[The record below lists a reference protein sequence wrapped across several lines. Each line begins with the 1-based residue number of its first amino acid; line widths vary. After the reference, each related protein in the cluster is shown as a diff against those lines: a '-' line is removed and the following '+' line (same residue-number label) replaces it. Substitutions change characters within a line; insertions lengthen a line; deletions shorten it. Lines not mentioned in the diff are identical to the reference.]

1 MKHLKKYY
9 ILIVNTLI
17 SNFSVI
23 ESFMQNQNDEF
34 KTRSIKMVKHIVVW
48 KLKDSAHGN
57 SKEQNALLIKEK
69 LEALNG
75 RINGLLKL
83 EVGID
88 LSKTESSANIVLYS
102 EFASKEDL
110 DFYQAHPDHR
120 ALIPFIT
127 EARSERILVDY
138 EV

>member
-1 MKHLKKYY
+1 M
-9 ILIVNTLI
+9 I
-17 SNFSVI
+17 
-23 ESFMQNQNDEF
+23 
-34 KTRSIKMVKHIVVW
+34 KHIVVW
-48 KLKDSAHGN
+48 KLKDNAHGN
-57 SKEQNALLIKEK
+57 SKEQNAIFIKEK

-75 RINGLLKL
+75 RIKGLLKL

-88 LSKTESSANIVLYS
+88 FSKTESSADLVLYS

-110 DFYQAHPDHR
+110 DFYQAHPDHKV
-120 ALIPFIT
+120 LLPFIT